1 VTGKAKFVLDGSQL
15 DVAGNPMLMLKALS
29 GEGEVKLP
37 DSLIAMLAGSDV
49 RRDLDN
55 LKASG
60 KLTEAEIAKLTPKR
74 VAMITQQ
81 AIKELPQYKDSV
93 VSRLKLVPD
102 GPNYKIVASLKS
114 GQLLVNDQPLQMQ

>member
-1 VTGKAKFVLDGSQL
+1 
-15 DVAGNPMLMLKALS
+15 
-29 GEGEVKLP
+29 
-37 DSLIAMLAGSDV
+37 
-49 RRDLDN
+49 
-55 LKASG
+55 
-60 KLTEAEIAKLTPKR
+60 
-74 VAMITQQ
+74 MITQQ